1 MQDEL
6 SEVIL
11 VLAGSTFIILVLISL
26 VVVSLLIHQKRKFRH
41 RHELNNLTNLYEK
54 EVLRTQLETQSQ
66 TFESI
71 SRELHD
77 NVGTLIS
84 IGLVHLSTL
93 TEEKHLPGKQKL
105 EEIQHLLNEAMDIL
119 RDIARSI
126 NPANISSM
134 GLEKTI
140 CNELEKIRKTNRFTI
155 HYHAEGEEFPIEP
168 RKQIILFR
176 ITQEALNNIMKHS
189 HGNEIM
195 VNLGF
200 SAPVLSLLIRDNGRG
215 FYYQPD
221 NPTALANKSGIK
233 NMLTRSKLIGADLRI
248 ESSIEEGTAVKLQY
262 CDAPSSEQADV
273 ISLTH

>member
-1 MQDEL
+1 ML
-6 SEVIL
+6 S
-11 VLAGSTFIILVLISL
+11 TLI
-26 VVVSLLIHQKRKFRH
+26 VVSLFIQKKRKFRH
-41 RHELNNLTNLYEK
+41 QQELTDLTNLYEK

-93 TEEKHLPGKQKL
+93 TGEKHLPGKQKL
-105 EEIQHLLNEAMDIL
+105 EEVQHLLNEAMDIL

-134 GLEKTI
+134 GLEKGI
-140 CNELEKIRKTNRFTI
+140 YNELEKIRKTNRFTI
-155 HYHAEGEEFPIEP
+155 CYHSEGEEFPIEP
-168 RKQIILFR
+168 QKQIILFR

-189 HGNEIM
+189 YGNKIT
-195 VNLGF
+195 VNLVF
-200 SAPVLSLLIRDNGRG
+200 SQPVLTLLISDNGKG
-215 FYYQPD
+215 FNYPPD
-221 NPTALANKSGIK
+221 NHTALSNKSGIK

-248 ESSIEEGTAVKLQY
+248 ESNPEKGTSIKLHY
-262 CDAPSSEQADV
+262 NDV
-273 ISLTH
+273 PA